1 MIKFLRSII
10 LVGGFVFFLYYVSNI
25 TIDVVAFAEEPRK
38 SYEELQ
44 QELSFYKKATM
55 VEAGF
60 RTIDIIFGWNNV
72 FSNVGHFFDNI
83 ITVLDSYYLWTP
95 IKYITIFSIGFIVAC
110 GVINN
115 ILGIDSPTDLAELI
129 ASLPKDQSGFIIKDN
144 NEFVKIVMNAFC
156 FEQKEIVNEVIVWVK
171 KV

>member
-83 ITVLDSYYLWTP
+83 ITVLDSYYLW
-95 IKYITIFSIGFIVAC
+95 
-110 GVINN
+110 
-115 ILGIDSPTDLAELI
+115 
-129 ASLPKDQSGFIIKDN
+129 
-144 NEFVKIVMNAFC
+144 
-156 FEQKEIVNEVIVWVK
+156 
-171 KV
+171 